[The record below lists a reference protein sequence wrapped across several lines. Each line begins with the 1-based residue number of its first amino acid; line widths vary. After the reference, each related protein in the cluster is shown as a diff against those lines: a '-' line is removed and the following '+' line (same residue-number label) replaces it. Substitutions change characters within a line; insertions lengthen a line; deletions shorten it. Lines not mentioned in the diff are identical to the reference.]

1 MTAGSSED
9 LRVAI
14 VDGHELSRESL
25 AALVGSRRADQWQ
38 IVYAGISPHEALAA
52 RPNVVVINIDAVQ
65 PVADVVATCAGVPV
79 VVTSSS
85 AERSSVKSALMA
97 GALAHVGKYESVVE
111 FRDAVRSA
119 ARGEM
124 HLTPDVADILSASSS
139 IPALSPRELS
149 ALQMYAA
156 GLTMARVAEELQVS
170 PHTAREYIDRVR
182 DKYALRGRTVRTR
195 TELYVAAVRDG
206 FLSPAT

>member
-1 MTAGSSED
+1 MTAGSSQE

-25 AALVGSRRADQWQ
+25 SALVGSRKADQWQ
-38 IVYAGISPHEALAA
+38 VVYAGNSPGEAVAA
-52 RPNVVVINIDAVQ
+52 QPHVVVVNIDDVQ
-65 PVADVVATCAGVPV
+65 PVGDVIQKCAGVPV

-85 AERSSVKSALMA
+85 AERSSVRAALMA
-97 GALAHVGKYESVVE
+97 GALAHVGKHHSDVDLRE
-111 FRDAVRSA
+111 AVRTA

-149 ALQMYAA
+149 ALQMYAS
-156 GLTMARVAEELQVS
+156 GLTMGKVAEQMQVS
-170 PHTAREYIDRVR
+170 THTAREYIDRVR
-182 DKYALRGRTVRTR
+182 DKYALKGRTVRTR

-206 FLSPAT
+206 FVTPAR

>member
-1 MTAGSSED
+1 MTAGSSQE

-25 AALVGSRRADQWQ
+25 SALVGSRKADQWQ
-38 IVYAGISPHEALAA
+38 VVYAGNSPGEAVAA
-52 RPNVVVINIDAVQ
+52 QPHVVVVNIDDVQ
-65 PVADVVATCAGVPV
+65 PVGDVIQKCAGVPV

-85 AERSSVKSALMA
+85 AERSSVRAALMA
-97 GALAHVGKYESVVE
+97 GALAHVGKHHSVVDLRE
-111 FRDAVRSA
+111 AVRTA

-124 HLTPDVADILSASSS
+124 HLTPDVADILSTSSS

-149 ALQMYAA
+149 ALQMYAS
-156 GLTMARVAEELQVS
+156 GLTMGKVAEQMQVS
-170 PHTAREYIDRVR
+170 THTAREYIERVR
-182 DKYALRGRTVRTR
+182 DKYALKGRTVRTR

-206 FLSPAT
+206 FVTPAR

>member
-1 MTAGSSED
+1 
-9 LRVAI
+9 
-14 VDGHELSRESL
+14 
-25 AALVGSRRADQWQ
+25 
-38 IVYAGISPHEALAA
+38 
-52 RPNVVVINIDAVQ
+52 
-65 PVADVVATCAGVPV
+65 
-79 VVTSSS
+79 
-85 AERSSVKSALMA
+85 MA

-124 HLTPDVADILSASSS
+124 YLTPDVADILSASSS

-182 DKYALRGRTVRTR
+182 DKYALKGRTVRTR